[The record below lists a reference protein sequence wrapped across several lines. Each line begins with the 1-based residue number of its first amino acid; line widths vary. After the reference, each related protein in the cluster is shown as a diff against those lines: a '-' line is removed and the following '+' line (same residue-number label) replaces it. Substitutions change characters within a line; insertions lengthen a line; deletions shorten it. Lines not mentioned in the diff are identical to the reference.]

1 MRCVLVLASGA
12 QWETEALEV
21 LGAATGLVVLKRC
34 VDVDDLMAAA
44 TTGQAEAAVV
54 SAESRGLDGPAVVHL
69 RRHGVVPVA
78 VLAEGAREDA
88 GDRLAAVGVRTV
100 LGTSE
105 LATLPQVLAALAEQ
119 RLTEQR
125 RDERVLPTPQTAAT
139 SATGV
144 PRGAPLG
151 ADEPPG
157 GPRRVVAVWGP
168 VGSPGRTTVATGL
181 AGALARRG
189 RPTVLVDADPHA
201 SVAQHLGVLDQVS
214 GLLGAVR
221 LAAAGTLDGRVP
233 GLCRAITPQLGV
245 MTGLPRA
252 DRRREVAVG
261 TVPEVLDQVREFAD
275 VVVDVGW
282 ELVADGGHRTD
293 GVWGMEAL
301 EAADEVV
308 VVGAADPVGLARLVR
323 ALVELEDVAGR
334 LPLRVVV
341 NRMRGTLGWAEAEV
355 VAMVQGFA
363 ATGSVHFLTED
374 RTAVDRA
381 LVAGRSVAD
390 EPGSRLATG
399 VEQLLDALHPGT
411 VRAGAS
417 SRRTGGPGVRGVR
430 QRRAG
435 TARQR

>member
-1 MRCVLVLASGA
+1 VRCVLVLASGA
-12 QWETEALEV
+12 RWETEALEV

-54 SAESRGLDGPAVVHL
+54 SAESRGLDTPAVAHL

-78 VLAEGAREDA
+78 VLADGAREDTA
-88 GDRLAAVGVRTV
+88 DRLAGIGVRTV
-100 LGTSE
+100 LGTDE
-105 LATLPQVLAALAEQ
+105 LATLPQVLGALAEQ
-119 RLTEQR
+119 RESA
-125 RDERVLPTPQTAAT
+125 ERAAAVTPPDPPGDPAVEGVRTGAAEEE
-139 SATGV
+139 
-144 PRGAPLG
+144 L
-151 ADEPPG
+151 PG

-168 VGSPGRTTVATGL
+168 VGSPGRTTVATAL
-181 AGALARRG
+181 AAALARRG

-201 SVAQHLGVLDQVS
+201 AVAQHLGVLDQVS

-221 LAAAGTLDGRVP
+221 LAASGTLEGRVT

-252 DRRREVAVG
+252 DRRREVGVG
-261 TVPEVLDQVREFAD
+261 TVPVVLEQVSEFAD

-293 GVWGMEAL
+293 GVWGL
-301 EAADEVV
+301 EVLESADEVV
-308 VVGAADPVGLARLVR
+308 VVGAADPVGLARLAR

-341 NRMRGTLGWAEAEV
+341 NRMRGSLGWAESEV
-355 VAMVQGFA
+355 AGMVQGFA
-363 ATGSVHFLTED
+363 STGSVHFLPED
-374 RTAVDRA
+374 RAAVDRA

-390 EPGSRLATG
+390 DPGSRLAVG
-399 VEQLLDALHPGT
+399 VERLLDALHPGT
-411 VRAGAS
+411 ATGADGRAG
-417 SRRTGGPGVRGVR
+417 RTGRPGLRGVR

-435 TARQR
+435 TARPR